1 MFIGRDYC
9 FFSTLTTTNPF
20 ALAPNFCDPMPKLWC
35 YIQGD
40 RVIFGV
46 DVSPDITIDGL
57 KTIIYKEGSSRS
69 FVGHDRKDLILTKV
83 LYHDLYVYTYLTN
96 GLSAG
101 QR

>member
-1 MFIGRDYC
+1 MI
-9 FFSTLTTTNPF
+9 
-20 ALAPNFCDPMPKLWC
+20 KLRC
-35 YIQGD
+35 YIQGERD
-40 RVIFGV
+40 IFGV